1 MSPDPFLVDRLN
13 QHGQSHLL
21 RWWGELNEEERGR
34 LAAEIASIDFEQL
47 DRLIADLV
55 RARSGGGPGRPTE
68 SSRSRWFDCPR
79 PTASAWCG
87 AGRAGSGPTRWPR
100 ARWASSWSPAARARV
115 WAIEGPKGTF
125 PIGPVSSAS
134 LFQIHAEKIVALGR
148 RYGRTIP
155 LYVMTSPENHEATI
169 AFFESARPVRPR
181 ARPVLRSGSD
191 AGRRS
196 RDRQGS
202 AGVEGPRRTLARRPR
217 RHAGR
222 AGRARAGR
230 RCPVAWTRCAAQGVR
245 TLFYFQVD
253 NPLVRIAEPSFIGL
267 HREADAEMSF
277 KVVER
282 LTPEEKLGV
291 VVMVD
296 GRPQVIEYS
305 DLPPEL
311 AERRVPE
318 GTLEL
323 WAGSIAVHILER
335 SFIERLAGEHRLPFH
350 RALKK
355 VAHVDDRGQIV
366 QPAEPNA
373 VKFEQF
379 IFDALPLAER
389 WTMVETDRAGEFEP
403 LKNAVG
409 PDSPATVH
417 QRMSDQFGN
426 WLEQAGAVVPRRP
439 DGSVPFGI
447 EISPLFALDATELKS
462 KIEPGMVIERPIYLR

>member
-1 MSPDPFLVDRLN
+1 MSPDPSLVDQLN

-21 RWWGELNEEERGR
+21 RWWGELNDEERGV
-34 LAAEIASIDFEQL
+34 LTAEVASIDFEQL
-47 DRLIADLV
+47 DRLKADLV
-55 RARSGGGPGRPTE
+55 SGDRVEAQP
-68 SSRSRWFDCPR
+68 
-79 PTASAWCG
+79 AG
-87 AGRAGSGPTRWPR
+87 AVGAIDVLRLPQTDGERVVRRRAGGIGADALAAGEVGVILVAGGSGTRLGY
-100 ARWASSWSPAARARV
+100 
-115 WAIEGPKGTF
+115 EGPKGTF

-134 LFQIHAEKIVALGR
+134 LFQIHVEKIVALGR

-155 LYVMTSPENHEATI
+155 LYIMTSPENHEATI
-169 AFFESARPVRPR
+169 AFFESHGRFGLEHIRFFTQGQMPAVDR
-181 ARPVLRSGSD
+181 ATGKVLLASK
-191 AGRRS
+191 GRVALS
-196 RDRQGS
+196 PDGH
-202 AGVEGPRRTLARRPR
+202 GGTLAALAVPGPGVMPSCLDEMR
-217 RHAGR
+217 G
-222 AGRARAGR
+222 
-230 RCPVAWTRCAAQGVR
+230 QGVR

-253 NPLVRIAEPSFIGL
+253 NPLVHIAEPSFIGL
-267 HREADAEMSF
+267 HRDADAELSF

-282 LTPEEKLGV
+282 LTPDEKLGV

-296 GRPQVIEYS
+296 GRPKVIEYS

-311 AERRVPE
+311 AGRRVPE
-318 GTLEL
+318 GALEL

-335 SFIERLAGEHRLPFH
+335 SFIERLAGEYRLPFH
-350 RALKK
+350 RADKK
-355 VAHVDDRGQIV
+355 VAYVDDRGQIV

-389 WTMVETDRAGEFEP
+389 WTVVETDRAAEFEP
-403 LKNAVG
+403 LKNAIG

-417 QRMSDQFGN
+417 QQMSDQFGN

-462 KIEPGMVIERPIYLR
+462 KIEPGMIVERPIYLR